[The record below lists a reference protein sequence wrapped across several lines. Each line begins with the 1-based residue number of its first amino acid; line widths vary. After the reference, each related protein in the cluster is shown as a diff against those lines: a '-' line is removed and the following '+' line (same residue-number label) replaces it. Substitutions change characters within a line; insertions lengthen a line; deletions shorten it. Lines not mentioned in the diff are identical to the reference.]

1 MYSTRIEELG
11 GGPIEFGTS
20 GLLYRSNKLMYDRAT
35 NTLWRQF
42 VGEPVV
48 GPLANSGIK
57 LEVFPVTVTT
67 WAAWSEMHPD
77 TTVLSQHTGVYPAG
91 TYLPETNPRAIYYD
105 YFARSDT
112 MFPVWLRDDA
122 LPTKESVLGVLV
134 RGVPKAYALRDL
146 AANPVV
152 NDTIAGAPVVVISS
166 PFTGSARAYLRQGV
180 EFVRVPQ
187 LTDIG
192 DTVAD
197 VEGRQWRITE
207 EALVRTDDPT
217 ITLSRLP
224 THMAFW
230 FGWYAS
236 YPNTLLFSG

>member
-134 RGVPKAYALRDL
+134 RGVPLNDL
-146 AANPVV
+146 IKQRFSVGEVV
-152 NDTIAGAPVVVISS
+152 MEGIRLCQPCKYLARIAGEPGVLPGLVNRGGLRARILSEGVI
-166 PFTGSARAYLRQGV
+166 
-180 EFVRVPQ
+180 RV
-187 LTDIG
+187 G
-192 DTVAD
+192 DTV
-197 VEGRQWRITE
+197 RP
-207 EALVRTDDPT
+207 AL
-217 ITLSRLP
+217 
-224 THMAFW
+224 
-230 FGWYAS
+230 
-236 YPNTLLFSG
+236 